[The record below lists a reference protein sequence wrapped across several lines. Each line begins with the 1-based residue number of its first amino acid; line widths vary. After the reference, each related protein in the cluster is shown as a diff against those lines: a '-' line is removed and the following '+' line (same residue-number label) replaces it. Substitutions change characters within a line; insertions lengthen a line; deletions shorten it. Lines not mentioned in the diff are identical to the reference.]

1 VRWTPDRPLEQM
13 NDSRLQNLIG
23 RKPDGVV
30 NPFAFQ
36 ELVHIRLSEG
46 SVASKGDAGGRP
58 LVACDDR
65 LENRFPSV
73 GAVHVTGTK
82 GASFQVTIL
91 IEDEQRVLAG
101 AAEVA
106 VPDALLLLAMRRAHA

>member
-1 VRWTPDRPLEQM
+1 
-13 NDSRLQNLIG
+13 
-23 RKPDGVV
+23 
-30 NPFAFQ
+30 
-36 ELVHIRLSEG
+36 
-46 SVASKGDAGGRP
+46 